1 MPVKVLKII
10 SEQSGPFSRTNNK
23 VDIKLPAYIGYSD
36 LSKTCLVVKLK
47 LTKSDGTDLGLYDA
61 VFNTGLDASCLIK
74 NCSIESSNSGMIESI
89 PASNVLTTN
98 LNLLSRDFE
107 DLEARRVYGY
117 GETYSSTNSQQVG
130 TLLKKKFH
138 GTTSSAQES
147 YLKIPLKN
155 LFGIAKMKQFPNS
168 MVGDLT
174 IHIEFEDDLRVIN
187 KMFKQV
193 KNFAMNVGNTSPSNT
208 FTNPNS
214 GIPPDSSAFWVGQ
227 PVIAYIDGLGNTKI
241 PRVIT
246 SINYDTGTNKAE
258 YTLDSSVAWSAT
270 TSNNFVTP
278 GNSNV
283 DDHALQYSVSE
294 IDCVVYQWILSPKQQ
309 QSLNSKMRKG
319 INLQFMTWKAE
330 RVNMP
335 NIIANN
341 TYNRQFDLEP
351 NVVNVFGLMPHIPT
365 TVNAASAQPLLSRF
379 DSASSYRWR
388 LNGVDTTNQDV
399 KPLGWLYNDRL
410 LATTSNGYMKVK
422 NLNLNN
428 LRAYNATNSEYD
440 PAVLTSDPQSFIIP
454 SPIPLSPEQQTI
466 QLRLHQGD
474 ADSKS
479 NKIFYLYKQVKEQMN
494 LKGVKV

>member
-1 MPVKVLKII
+1 M
-10 SEQSGPFSRTNNK
+10 
-23 VDIKLPAYIGYSD
+23 
-36 LSKTCLVVKLK
+36 VKLK
-47 LTKSDGTDLGLYDA
+47 LTDNTGVPLGLFDA
-61 VFNTGLDASCLIK
+61 VFNTGLDATCLIK

-117 GETYSSTNSQQVG
+117 GKTYSDTNLTSVG

-138 GTTSSAQES
+138 GSTYSAQES

-174 IHIEFEDDLRVIN
+174 IHIEFEDDVRVIN

-193 KNFAMNVGNTSPSNT
+193 KNFTMNVGNISASAK

-214 GIPPDSSAFWVGQ
+214 GIPPDSSAFFVGQ
-227 PVIAYIDGLGNTKI
+227 PVIAYADGLGNTAL
-241 PRVIT
+241 PHVIT
-246 SINYDTGTNKAE
+246 SINYDTGTNKVE
-258 YTLDSSVAWSAT
+258 YTLDGSVAWSGT

-283 DDHALQYSVSE
+283 SDHELQYSVSE

-319 INLQFMTWKAE
+319 INLQYLTWKAE
-330 RVNMP
+330 RVNIP
-335 NIIANN
+335 SILAKN

-351 NVVNVFGLMPHIPT
+351 NTVNVIGLIPHVPPPSSVT
-365 TVNAASAQPLLSRF
+365 LNSAQPLLSRF
-379 DSASSYRWR
+379 DSAESYRWR
-388 LNGVDTTNQDV
+388 LNGIDTTNQDV
-399 KPLGWLYNDRL
+399 LPLGWLYNDRL
-410 LATTSNGYMKVK
+410 LATSSNGHMKVK

-428 LRAYNATNSEYD
+428 LRAYNVANSVYD
-440 PAVLTSDPQSFIIP
+440 PTANASDPQSFIIP

-474 ADSKS
+474 ANSQSD
-479 NKIFYLYKQVKEQMN
+479 KIFYLYKQVKAEMS